1 MLVIQGEDPSV
12 FLDGVRALLVTHCFL
27 LSDPGRELGIFGY
40 FDGAAAK
47 LFGGTPKLRHSSAP
61 FSPSWPVTQQLRMV
75 PEVSRNTVSRMF
87 ILDQDPDVAR
97 PVKRYRIT
105 GVGTAGKRCRP
116 ETVCSLPTRNRWKML
131 ILLGS
136 GQPMDEVDAPP
147 NLCHRSGVG

>member
-1 MLVIQGEDPSV
+1 
-12 FLDGVRALLVTHCFL
+12 
-27 LSDPGRELGIFGY
+27 
-40 FDGAAAK
+40 
-47 LFGGTPKLRHSSAP
+47 
-61 FSPSWPVTQQLRMV
+61 MV